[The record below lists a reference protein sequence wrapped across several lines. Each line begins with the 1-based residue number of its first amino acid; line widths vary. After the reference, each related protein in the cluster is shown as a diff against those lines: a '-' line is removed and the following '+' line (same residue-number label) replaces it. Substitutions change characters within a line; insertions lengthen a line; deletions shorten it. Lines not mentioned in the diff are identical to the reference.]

1 MFAELHLS
9 TLLLITTRIA
19 AIVLVAP
26 GLGARIVPWR
36 ARLLL
41 VALLAVPAF
50 CVSPVTEPIEPT
62 LLPQLMLHEAVVGL
76 SLGMVPAVMIWG
88 LQVALQPLQGLT
100 GLPGVTSGGSP
111 GDDLMQSAPLERFF
125 CITVLALFFLAG
137 GHRQLIQAMFE
148 SFRWLP
154 PGHYVPLDSASELII
169 DLLAQGFAL
178 GVRALSPIIVA
189 LLFSM
194 IAFAAV
200 NRILPQLGYFAV
212 GMNVQVL
219 VLLGSVVL
227 FLGVM
232 GWLVDGE
239 FATATERAQLAW
251 KRVTQGIP

>member
-1 MFAELHLS
+1 MFAELHLT
-9 TLLLITTRIA
+9 TLLLITTRIV
-19 AIVLVAP
+19 AIVFVAP

-41 VALLAVPAF
+41 VALLVVPSY
-50 CVSPVTEPIEPT
+50 CVSQASEPIEPT
-62 LLPQLMLHEAVVGL
+62 WLPQLVLHEAVVGF

-88 LQVALQPLQGLT
+88 LRVALQPIQGLT
-100 GLPGVTSGGSP
+100 GLPGISSDGSG
-111 GDDLMQSAPLERFF
+111 GDDLMQSASLERFF
-125 CITVLALFFLAG
+125 CITVLAIFFLAG
-137 GHRQLIQAMFE
+137 GHRQLIQAMLE

-154 PGHYVPLDSASELII
+154 PGHYAPLESASELIV

-189 LLFSM
+189 LLFSI

-232 GWLVDGE
+232 GWLVEGE
-239 FATATERAQLAW
+239 FAIATERAQLAW